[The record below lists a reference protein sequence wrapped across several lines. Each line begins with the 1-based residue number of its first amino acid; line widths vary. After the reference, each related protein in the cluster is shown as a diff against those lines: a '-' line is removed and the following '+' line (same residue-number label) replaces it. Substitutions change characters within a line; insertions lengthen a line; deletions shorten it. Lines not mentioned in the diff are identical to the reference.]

1 MNWSLVVSFYMPSL
15 YTYMKIHRQVYINR
29 KKNAIIKAIHEKVI
43 PQSSYLLKMNQ
54 YFTIYWK
61 KVRVTAI
68 LKIRAFN
75 DFLIVHMVLKDNL
88 SYYAI
93 NKIEIAEML

>member
-1 MNWSLVVSFYMPSL
+1 
-15 YTYMKIHRQVYINR
+15 
-29 KKNAIIKAIHEKVI
+29 
-43 PQSSYLLKMNQ
+43 MNQ

-75 DFLIVHMVLKDNL
+75 DFLIVHMALKDNL

-93 NKIEIAEML
+93 AKIEIAEML

>member
-1 MNWSLVVSFYMPSL
+1 MRKLFHKVP
-15 YTYMKIHRQVYINR
+15 INLR
-29 KKNAIIKAIHEKVI
+29 WISILPFIG
-43 PQSSYLLKMNQ
+43 
-54 YFTIYWK
+54 K

-75 DFLIVHMVLKDNL
+75 DFLIVHMALKDNL

-93 NKIEIAEML
+93 AKIEIAEMLWQCWEKFSAYVTEVFTEFILTLN